1 MKKEIS
7 PQESQVIKDQQWANR
22 IEKIL
27 RKWLLEQPYSTK
39 LAFVLLNG
47 YRHAD
52 DLTQAVF
59 HEISDSYKAE
69 VIHAAEELPG
79 TLVNIEF
86 LLTGVAADML
96 HSEDRM
102 FDMTGKNESDKG
114 DTAKPVGESD
124 ENASE
129 RDSSERDNFKKSI
142 NAKSKNGSNK
152 GNQKSGSS
160 EISEK
165 GKSGWSST

>member
-1 MKKEIS
+1 MGDDKMKKEIS
-7 PQESQVIKDQQWANR
+7 PQEVKKDPQWAER

-27 RKWLLEQPYSTK
+27 REWLLEQPYSTK

-47 YRHAD
+47 YRLAD

-59 HEISDSYKAE
+59 YEISDNYKAE

-102 FDMTGKNESDKG
+102 FETAGEDESEKEY
-114 DTAKPVGESD
+114 TAKQ
-124 ENASE
+124 ASKSAE
-129 RDSSERDNFKKSI
+129 DDSEPNPSEKDN
-142 NAKSKNGSNK
+142 SNK
-152 GNQKSGSS
+152 SVNA
-160 EISEK
+160 EPTNELEK
-165 GKSGWSST
+165 GKSR